1 MKPNGKYYVVRAVFL
16 AVCAVG
22 LLSASGNAETLHGN
36 FKLAA
41 ETHWG
46 KMLLAPGEY
55 EFTVNDGIQ
64 GKIVTVRSKE
74 SGWSGMIMSMSAG
87 DLRSSQTPGQ
97 SSLLLSKSED
107 GVYVT
112 ALCLADSGVM
122 LSYGTPKTGKV
133 TRLAKTQPA
142 ASTMASASGGQ

>member
-1 MKPNGKYYVVRAVFL
+1 MKPNGKYFVVRAVVL

-46 KMLLAPGEY
+46 RMLLAPGEY

-74 SGWSGMIMSMSAG
+74 SGWSGMIMSASLS
-87 DLRSSQTPGQ
+87 DLRAPQG
-97 SSLLLSKSED
+97 SSLQLSKSED

-133 TRLAKTQPA
+133 TRLAKTKPA
-142 ASTMASASGGQ
+142 APTMASASGGQ

>member
-1 MKPNGKYYVVRAVFL
+1 MKPNGKYFVVRAVFL
-16 AVCAVG
+16 ALCAVG
-22 LLSASGNAETLHGN
+22 LLSASGNAETLRGN

-55 EFTVNDGIQ
+55 EFTVNDSVE

-74 SGWSGMIMSMSAG
+74 SGWSGMIMTASSS
-87 DLRSSQTPGQ
+87 DLPSSQG

-107 GVYVT
+107 GTYVR
-112 ALCLADSGVM
+112 ALCLSDSGVM
-122 LSYGTPKTGKV
+122 LNYGTPKAGKV
-133 TRLAKTQPA
+133 TKLAKSQPA
-142 ASTMASASGGQ
+142 TSTMASAAGGQ